1 MDDET
6 EVIKKQMAET
16 RESLAE
22 KVEALEN
29 KVMNTVEG
37 ATNTVTSTVETVS
50 DTVASVRESVH
61 DTVESVK
68 GGVRDAA
75 ESVKGALDIR
85 EHAREHPWAVF
96 CGSLAVGF
104 VGGYLLTP
112 PRRDPRDER
121 WPNMSD
127 RPGFFPTAAMPGW
140 GRGDGLPPTQSG
152 SQPAERRK
160 DEGPGWLDNVSDR
173 LEPAVSQLKELAIGA
188 AVSLI
193 GKMLVENA
201 PPGLRSDLSGVVE
214 QFTTALGGK
223 PVDMTMS
230 PDESGAGMPESEQR
244 SKPPHN
250 RLAGTKS
257 RGGNGRSAT

>member
-50 DTVASVRESVH
+50 DTVASVRETVQ
-61 DTVESVK
+61 DTVQSVK

-85 EHAREHPWAVF
+85 AHAQEHPWAVF

-121 WPNMSD
+121 WPNMSE
-127 RPGFFPTAAMPGW
+127 RPGFFPTTAWSGSQE
-140 GRGDGLPPTQSG
+140 GLPPPQRGTQPSEHV
-152 SQPAERRK
+152 ERPE
-160 DEGPGWLDNVSDR
+160 EGPGWFENVSDR
-173 LEPAVSQLKELAIGA
+173 LEPALSNLKELAIGA
-188 AVSLI
+188 AISLV

-201 PPGLRSDLSGVVE
+201 PPAMRSDLSRIVD
-214 QFTTALGGK
+214 QFTSALGGK
-223 PVDMTMS
+223 PVDVSMS
-230 PDESGAGMPESEQR
+230 APESPRESQGDQR
-244 SKPPHN
+244 NKPHN
-250 RLAGTKS
+250 RLSGTKA
-257 RGGNGRSAT
+257 RGGNGRSADN